1 MLLSSIKL
9 TDESDPAVL
18 VDASQP
24 LVGDFSSFD
33 LIRNR
38 IADPAIFEP
47 PPEGPQSDEIVVVS
61 HDVLRTESGNVNSR
75 WSFSMNPLSYFQ
87 KSEAPAGSEKTS
99 DDAPEIEL
107 ESEDQKIGQ
116 DDRPISSPQPEL
128 GTVHN
133 FCTCVNV

>member
-1 MLLSSIKL
+1 MLSSSIKL

-18 VDASQP
+18 VEESQP

-87 KSEAPAGSEKTS
+87 KSEAPAGS
-99 DDAPEIEL
+99 DDAPEVEV

-116 DDRPISSPQPEL
+116 DDRPISSPQLASTPTDL
-128 GTVHN
+128 
-133 FCTCVNV
+133 